1 MRTAW
6 LKIRMGLSVVLL
18 FAIIYG
24 LMVFI
29 ATVAG
34 VGTPIVYALL
44 AFLIVAGQFF
54 LGPKMVERV
63 MKIKYVSESEA
74 PELHGMVT
82 ELAMRAGV
90 PKPKVG
96 ISEVPIPN
104 AFAFGTSKGNARV
117 CVTREL
123 MNILNK
129 DELEGVL
136 AHEISHV
143 RHRDMVVIT
152 ALSAIPMIAYMV
164 YFSFLFSG
172 IFGGGGDDE
181 SSIPALAI
189 AIVAF
194 IIYFLTNLVVLYA
207 SRIREYYADAGSV
220 ELTTKPQ
227 ALASA
232 LYKLTNANAR
242 VNKKKV
248 KKEMESMRAFFAT
261 DPMKASDEIKNL
273 QDADRD
279 RNGRIDRDELEYFAQ
294 RAEIKTTDRIM
305 EFFSTHPNP
314 VSRVK
319 RLGGYL

>member
-1 MRTAW
+1 M
-6 LKIRMGLSVVLL
+6 KIRMGLSVILL

-24 LMVFI
+24 LLVFI

-34 VGTPIVYALL
+34 LGTPIVYALL
-44 AFLIVAGQFF
+44 AFLIVGGQFF
-54 LGPKMVERV
+54 LGPKMVEKT

-74 PELHGMVT
+74 PELHKMVN
-82 ELAMRAGV
+82 ELAMKAGI

-96 ISEVPIPN
+96 ISEVPVPN
-104 AFAFGTSKGNARV
+104 AFAFGTSKSNARV

-123 MNILNK
+123 MNILSR
-129 DELEGVL
+129 DELEGVV

-143 RHRDMVVIT
+143 GHRDMVVIT

-172 IFGGGGDDE
+172 IFGGGGGGNDE
-181 SSIPALAI
+181 SSIPALGI

-232 LYKLTNANAR
+232 LYKLTNANAK
-242 VNKKKV
+242 VDKKKV
-248 KKEMESMRAFFAT
+248 KKETESMRAFFAT
-261 DPMKASDEIKNL
+261 DPMKASSEVKDL
-273 QDADRD
+273 QDADMD
-279 RNGRIDRDELEYFAQ
+279 RNGRIDRDELEHFTH
-294 RAEIKTTDRIM
+294 RAEIKTTDKIM

>member
-24 LMVFI
+24 LLVFV

-34 VGTPIVYALL
+34 VGTPIVYALI

-54 LGPKMVERV
+54 LGPKMVEKV
-63 MKIKYVSESEA
+63 MKIKYVSENEA

-82 ELAMRAGV
+82 ELAMRAGI

-104 AFAFGTSKGNARV
+104 AFAFGTSKSNARV

-152 ALSAIPMIAYMV
+152 ALSAIPMIAYLV

-181 SSIPALAI
+181 SSLPALGI

-232 LYKLTNANAR
+232 LYKLVNANSK

-248 KKEMESMRAFFAT
+248 KKEMESMRAFFAA
-261 DPMKASDEIKNL
+261 DPMKASSEVKDL
-273 QDADRD
+273 QDADKD
-279 RNGRIDRDELEYFAQ
+279 RNGRIDRDELEYFSQ